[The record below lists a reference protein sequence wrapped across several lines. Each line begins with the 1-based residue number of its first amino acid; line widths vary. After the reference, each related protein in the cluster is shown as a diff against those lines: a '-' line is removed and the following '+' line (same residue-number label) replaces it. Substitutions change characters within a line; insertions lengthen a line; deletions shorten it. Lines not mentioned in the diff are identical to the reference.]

1 MSANERECAERERR
15 GDAALIILRAALAE
29 EGSHTSPR
37 GTAQRACK
45 FSPWLKKKAI
55 EHRFQSHR
63 PLINELLL

>member
-45 FSPWLKKKAI
+45 FSPWLKKK
-55 EHRFQSHR
+55 RLSTDFKVTG
-63 PLINELLL
+63 P